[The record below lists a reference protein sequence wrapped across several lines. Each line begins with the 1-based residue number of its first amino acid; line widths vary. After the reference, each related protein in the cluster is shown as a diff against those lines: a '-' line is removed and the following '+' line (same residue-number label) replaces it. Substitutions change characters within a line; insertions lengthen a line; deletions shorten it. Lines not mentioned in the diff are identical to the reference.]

1 MAAQFDL
8 KQFAR
13 WGAEVRVRQLQLE
26 LAAIYKIFP
35 DLRNKPYTDDGQQ
48 VGPTGSRRRRR
59 KMGNAER
66 RAVSLRM
73 KKYWAARRKE
83 KAQA

>member
-1 MAAQFDL
+1 MTAQFDL
-8 KQFAR
+8 KQMAR
-13 WGAEVRVRQLQLE
+13 WGAEVRVRQLRLE

-48 VGPTGSRRRRR
+48 AGPTGRRRRR
-59 KMGNAER
+59 KMGTAER

-83 KAQA
+83 RARA

>member
-13 WGAEVRVRQLQLE
+13 WGAEVRVRQLRLE
-26 LAAIYKIFP
+26 LAAIFKIFP
-35 DLRNKPYTDDGQQ
+35 ELRNKPYTDDGQQ
-48 VGPTGSRRRRR
+48 MGTTTRRRRR
-59 KMGNAER
+59 KMGAAER

-73 KKYWAARRKE
+73 KKYWAARRKQ